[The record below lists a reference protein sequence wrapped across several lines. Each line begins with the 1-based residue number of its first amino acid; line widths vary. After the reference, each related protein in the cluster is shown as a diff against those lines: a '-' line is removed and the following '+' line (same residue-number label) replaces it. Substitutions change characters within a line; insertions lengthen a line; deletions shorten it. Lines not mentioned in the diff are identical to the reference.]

1 MFRDRRQRLIVF
13 GYFGHMWELYAL
25 WTWLPAYVAASYTA
39 WSPGSGSPQVASL
52 TAFAVI
58 GLGGAIGCLLGGRLS
73 DRVGRAEVARAA
85 MLINGG
91 CCVVSV
97 AVFGAHPAALSVLP
111 MVWGIAAIADSGQFS
126 AALTEAADQRYV
138 GTALSVQTAIGFLV
152 TAVTIQGLPILADAV
167 GWRAAAPLLAIG
179 PFCGA
184 LALLRRPNP
193 IPASQSVDV

>member
-1 MFRDRRQRLIVF
+1 
-13 GYFGHMWELYAL
+13 
-25 WTWLPAYVAASYTA
+25 
-39 WSPGSGSPQVASL
+39 
-52 TAFAVI
+52 
-58 GLGGAIGCLLGGRLS
+58 
-73 DRVGRAEVARAA
+73 
-85 MLINGG
+85 MLISGG

-97 AVFGAHPAALSVLP
+97 AVFGAHPAALSVLL
-111 MVWGIAAIADSGQFS
+111 MVWGIAAIVDSGQFS

-152 TAVTIQGLPILADAV
+152 TAVTIQGLPILAAV

-184 LALLRRPNP
+184 LAMALLRRPNP

>member
-1 MFRDRRQRLIVF
+1 M
-13 GYFGHMWELYAL
+13 
-25 WTWLPAYVAASYTA
+25 
-39 WSPGSGSPQVASL
+39 
-52 TAFAVI
+52 
-58 GLGGAIGCLLGGRLS
+58 
-73 DRVGRAEVARAA
+73 
-85 MLINGG
+85 
-91 CCVVSV
+91 SV
-97 AVFGAHPAALSVLP
+97 AVFGAHPAALSVLL